1 MPQLVP
7 VVLTDRAPTPVDH
20 TFNPRDISN
29 GVVTLAESTGIPIAE
44 RRITLSQVRSSSGRV
59 RVTVKLAVPVVQDV
73 TVNGVTRP
81 TLVRTN
87 YGEMTFNF
95 DSTSSAEERDD
106 VVAFVNGLTEASNT
120 MMSSF
125 LVDLE
130 GLF

>member
-20 TFNPRDISN
+20 TFNPRDMSN
-29 GVVTLAESTGIPIAE
+29 GVATLAESTGIPIAE
-44 RRITLSQVRSSSGRV
+44 RRISLSQVRSASGRV

-73 TVNGVTRP
+73 VVAGITRP

-95 DSTSSAEERDD
+95 DSTSNADERDE
-106 VVAFVNGLTEASNT
+106 VIAFINGLTESSNA
-120 MMSSF
+120 MMTSF